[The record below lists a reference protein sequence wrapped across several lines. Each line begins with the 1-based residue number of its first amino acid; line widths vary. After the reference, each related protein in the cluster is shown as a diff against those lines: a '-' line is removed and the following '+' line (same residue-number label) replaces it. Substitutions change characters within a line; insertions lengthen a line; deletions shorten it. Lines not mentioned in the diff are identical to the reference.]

1 MQSAA
6 TSILLLNILINA
18 MLWGYLIF
26 GLYNLY
32 QKKILLAFW
41 GFLASGGMS
50 VPYLFFNANNINA
63 AFDLDKT
70 RLFIETLLFACLF
83 LQTAQYTYY
92 TYNRVYLK
100 KLVFWTSWPIHFLI
114 SLFMVVISFATL
126 VAFFDGNA
134 LAMKTQN
141 YFILPAFFISLLASS
156 IWSLQQIARVREFNE
171 HHLTNFQDAVI
182 DSISDIL
189 GSGLAVPFL
198 IYYSGFVVSF
208 IVK

>member
-63 AFDLDKT
+63 AF
-70 RLFIETLLFACLF
+70 
-83 LQTAQYTYY
+83 Y
-92 TYNRVYLK
+92 
-100 KLVFWTSWPIHFLI
+100 
-114 SLFMVVISFATL
+114 
-126 VAFFDGNA
+126 
-134 LAMKTQN
+134 
-141 YFILPAFFISLLASS
+141 
-156 IWSLQQIARVREFNE
+156 
-171 HHLTNFQDAVI
+171 
-182 DSISDIL
+182 
-189 GSGLAVPFL
+189 
-198 IYYSGFVVSF
+198 
-208 IVK
+208 

>member
-70 RLFIETLLFACLF
+70 RLFIETLLFTCLF
-83 LQTAQYTYY
+83 LQTANY
-92 TYNRVYLK
+92 TYNMVYLK
-100 KLVFWTSWPIHFLI
+100 KPVFWTSWPTHLLI
-114 SLFMVVISFATL
+114 SFFIVVISFATL
-126 VAFFDGNA
+126 IAFFDGNA
-134 LAMKTQN
+134 LSAKTQH
-141 YFILPAFFISLLASS
+141 YFILPAFFIFLLASS
-156 IWSLQQIARVREFNE
+156 VWSLQQIIRVREFNE
-171 HHLTNFQDAVI
+171 HHLTDFQDAVM

-189 GSGLAVPFL
+189 GGSAAVLFL
-198 IYYSGFVVSF
+198 VYYSGFVVSF